1 VQEYVENRGLMGVYT
16 ILSTPF
22 LPDGRLDDASLA
34 RLTDAVVKT
43 GVDGVTALGVA
54 GEAHKLTDAE
64 RARVLDIVFDAAAGR
79 VKVVVGVSRD
89 GTIPALEAAKDAS
102 RRGAHAIMLAPP
114 AFLQP
119 GPALTAHVAEVAN
132 KSAMKVVLQDFP
144 PANGVTMSPAQ
155 MAEITKTCSWVRT
168 IKLEDPPTPIRS
180 LQTLRES
187 AKGTT
192 VLGGIGAQ
200 YFLDELRMGTFGMMT
215 GFAFPEVLV
224 AIWEAW
230 RNRDRARAARIFAW
244 YLPLI
249 NFEGQPKIG
258 LAIRKEILRQRG
270 LIDHATVRQPG
281 PALDEK
287 VIEALAEV
295 LATVEIDPA
304 NAGSIATV

>member
-1 VQEYVENRGLMGVYT
+1 MEYVENRGLMGVYT

-22 LPDGRLDDASLA
+22 LPDGQLDEASLA
-34 RLTDAVVKT
+34 RLTDAVVQT

-64 RARVLDIVFDAAAGR
+64 RARVLDIVFDTVAGR
-79 VKVVVGVSRD
+79 TNVVVGVSRE
-89 GTIPALEAAKDAS
+89 GTIPAIEAARDAS
-102 RRGAHAIMLAPP
+102 RRGAQAVMLAPP
-114 AFLQP
+114 TFLAA
-119 GPALTAHVAEVAN
+119 GPALTNHVAAVGNA
-132 KSAMKVVLQDFP
+132 SAMHVVLQDFP
-144 PANGVTMSPAQ
+144 PANAVTLSPTAL
-155 MAEITKTCSWVRT
+155 ADLTKACSWVRT
-168 IKLEDPPTPIRS
+168 VKLEDPPTPARA
-180 LQTLRES
+180 LQTLRDA

-200 YFLDELRMGTFGMMT
+200 YFLDELRMGTHGMMT

-224 AIWEAW
+224 AIWQAW
-230 RNRDRARAARIFAW
+230 KERDRGRAARVYAW

-258 LAIRKEILRQRG
+258 VAIRKEILRQRG
-270 LIDHATVRQPG
+270 MIAHATVRQPG
-281 PALDEK
+281 PTLDPK

-304 NAGSIATV
+304 NAGSIARE